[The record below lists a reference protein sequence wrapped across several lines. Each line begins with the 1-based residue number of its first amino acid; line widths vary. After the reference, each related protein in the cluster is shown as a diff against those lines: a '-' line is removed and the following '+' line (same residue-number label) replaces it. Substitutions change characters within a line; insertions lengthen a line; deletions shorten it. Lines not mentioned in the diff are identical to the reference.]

1 MKTGKGSK
9 KSKKTPKTLSIV
21 LSLGINSVSYRL
33 GTDDVHPQTI
43 ETINPGI
50 PCWPSKDEYL
60 HEDSGKTKNSRKDN
74 RRTQDKEA

>member
-1 MKTGKGSK
+1 MPGMKTGKGNK
-9 KSKKTPKTLSIV
+9 KSKKTKTLSIV

-33 GTDDVHPQTI
+33 GRDDVHPQRI

-50 PCWPSKDEYL
+50 PCWPSKDECL

-74 RRTQDKEA
+74 RQTQD